1 MSHKAYLLR
10 YLLITLAASVIAM
23 TGCDYSPELH
33 AAVEARGLAE
43 GHGAQAVAST
53 SAPFVTLAG
62 GENTSGR

>member
-33 AAVEARGLAE
+33 AAVHTREAAE
-43 GHGAQAVAST
+43 GKDSPLVASLRT
-53 SAPFVTLAG
+53 TFVTLA
-62 GENTSGR
+62 ETDKASGR

>member
-33 AAVEARGLAE
+33 AAVHTREATESKDSPL
-43 GHGAQAVAST
+43 VASLRT
-53 SAPFVTLAG
+53 TFVTLADS
-62 GENTSGR
+62 NKASGR